1 MPLPSVSHPIW
12 EKLMSRKVR
21 HQFSL
26 FAANMAIDHA
36 ARAYQ
41 ADTAKKLQ
49 LAGELHNFFSK
60 YEKFTAPELERLMQ

>member
-12 EKLMSRKVR
+12 EKLISRKVR

-41 ADTAKKLQ
+41 ADASKKER
-49 LAGELHNFFSK
+49 LAGELYNFFSK
-60 YEKFTAPELERLMQ
+60 YEKFTAPELERLMH